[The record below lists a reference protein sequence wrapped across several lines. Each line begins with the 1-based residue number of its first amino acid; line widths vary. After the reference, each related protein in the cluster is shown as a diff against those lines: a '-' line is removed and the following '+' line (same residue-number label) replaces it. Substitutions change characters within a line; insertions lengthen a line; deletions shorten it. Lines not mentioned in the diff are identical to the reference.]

1 LKADGRRGLD
11 ERPALRFAAG
21 WLALRERL
29 DRAARDTAL
38 PQALAD
44 RLPRQPRLLDLGA
57 GTGSLFRFMAP
68 IVGRPQNWI
77 FADADEALLA
87 ASLGRTAE
95 WARRRGF
102 TAVLSGGPVKSALSL
117 HTPLGEWRIET
128 LATDLEEVPQGL
140 PQAAVDA
147 VVCSALLDLTSR
159 AWMERLFTAL
169 RTPFYASM
177 SVDGRDTWLP
187 RHPTDRAVRTA
198 FRRDQRRDKGLGLAL
213 GNDAADVALRLLAAR
228 GFQTRAATSDWCIS
242 RNASDVSARFALMTA
257 QAARQAMPAQAKK
270 FAEWTGARLQQAM
283 KARLAIRIGHRD
295 ILAFP
300 AGR

>member
-1 LKADGRRGLD
+1 
-11 ERPALRFAAG
+11 
-21 WLALRERL
+21 
-29 DRAARDTAL
+29 
-38 PQALAD
+38 
-44 RLPRQPRLLDLGA
+44 
-57 GTGSLFRFMAP
+57 
-68 IVGRPQNWI
+68 
-77 FADADEALLA
+77 
-87 ASLGRTAE
+87 
-95 WARRRGF
+95 
-102 TAVLSGGPVKSALSL
+102 
-117 HTPLGEWRIET
+117 
-128 LATDLEEVPQGL
+128 
-140 PQAAVDA
+140 
-147 VVCSALLDLTSR
+147 
-159 AWMERLFTAL
+159 
-169 RTPFYASM
+169 M